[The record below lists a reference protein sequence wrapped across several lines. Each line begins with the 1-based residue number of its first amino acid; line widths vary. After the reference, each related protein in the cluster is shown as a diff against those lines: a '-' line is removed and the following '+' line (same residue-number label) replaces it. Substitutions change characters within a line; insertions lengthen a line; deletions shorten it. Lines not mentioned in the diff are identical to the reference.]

1 MKKIFALIAC
11 AMLSVNVANAQLSNI
26 LNKAASAVQSAAGKS
41 GNSTLSSITNVIT
54 SKLVPTSSQIVGTW
68 KYQKPAV
75 MFTSESAVKNATG
88 ALASSAI
95 EDKLQNNYLS
105 KIGFVKNNMSIT
117 FKQDKT
123 FSISRSNK
131 VVASGTYAISGNEVS
146 LTFKNKKQPCKL
158 TPQLDNGT
166 LVLVTD
172 ATKLK
177 TFLESMGSKIQSLSA
192 ITSLTKNMTGMKLG
206 IRMAKQ

>member
-1 MKKIFALIAC
+1 MKKIFAIIAC
-11 AMLSVNVANAQLSNI
+11 AMLSVNVANAQLSDI
-26 LNKAASAVQSAAGKS
+26 LGKAASAAQSAAGKS
-41 GNSTLSSITNVIT
+41 GNGTLSSITNVIT

-75 MFTSESAVKNATG
+75 MFTSESAVKNAT
-88 ALASSAI
+88 ASLASSTI
-95 EDKLQNNYLS
+95 ENKLQTNYLS
-105 KIGFVKNNMSIT
+105 KIGVIKNNMSVT
-117 FKQDKT
+117 FKADKT
-123 FSISRSNK
+123 FTMERAGK
-131 VVASGTYAISGNEVS
+131 TVASGTYAITGNDVS

-166 LVLVTD
+166 LVLVAD

-177 TFLESMGSKIQSLSA
+177 TFLENAGAKVQSLSTITA
-192 ITSLTKNMTGMKLG
+192 ITKSMTGMKIG